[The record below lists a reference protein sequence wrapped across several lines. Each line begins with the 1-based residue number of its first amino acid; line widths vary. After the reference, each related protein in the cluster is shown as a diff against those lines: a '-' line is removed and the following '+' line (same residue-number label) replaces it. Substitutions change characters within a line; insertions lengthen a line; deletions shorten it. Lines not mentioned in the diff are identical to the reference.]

1 MAAPSTED
9 LVIQMRVD
17 MGRLEADLRAAN
29 TRLDAMGDAG
39 RNAGNDVQSGM
50 SKARGSVNDFGTA
63 AAAAGAAAA
72 AALAGVI
79 ASTLETVTVLNRL
92 AGQTG
97 MATEELQYYAAGAR
111 MLGVDQQ
118 ELGDVFKDVQDK
130 IGDFLDTGAGG
141 MVDFFEQVAPLVGL
155 TAEEFRHL
163 GGAEALQLV
172 YDSMEKVGLS
182 SNQIVFQMEA
192 LASESTRLIPLLKN
206 GGEGFKLFGDE
217 AQRAGAIMSDEL
229 IRNTTQL
236 KVEMN
241 TLSTA
246 FTGARNTIASDLIP
260 TLIDIGN
267 VFGDVS
273 GNGEAMVKVSAA
285 ISTAVK
291 VAALTAIGAIGAF
304 KLFGESLAATGTLFQ
319 GFDFSK
325 GLIQNMAV
333 VAGNL
338 TRDDSGFAFAMQGL
352 QQTALGVAD
361 QINGISLAGLGDEI
375 KQFSAGA
382 QILTAP
388 GGKGGTGGMR
398 TTQAERDKQ
407 AAADKAAGDRA
418 KSAAEAAAREL
429 EQQKKTAQDFLQA
442 VSDQVRTEAVIR
454 QTGYDRLIS
463 QAESYRAKESDQ
475 DELLEGDARELA
487 GNLSKIRAASYHMQI
502 KQANAFKSGDFEA
515 AQRYNDQILELNDQ
529 ELKARQNGYDKLIEQ
544 AKTFRSEAAAE
555 ANFLLDTQVTN
566 QTDNNTS
573 NNTERRITETVK
585 TEYVETGAEER
596 EATYKKLIS
605 QANELRYS
613 GLAAAADNSAAI
625 SQAVQDEIQITRE
638 GYDRQIQQANAY
650 YDQGLIGR
658 TEYGQAIAQ
667 INRAEAEENAKI
679 ADDKWTKQI
688 ELAAAAGMA
697 GAEVHE
703 QDMAARIARAE
714 QLRELMMQQEGATTE
729 ARRAML
735 LERHLIEEAL
745 IIEQFE
751 AQLISKE
758 ERSQRLLDLD
768 KKYKEDS
775 LNVTR
780 ELFDGQHE
788 LEALY
793 NDTTLKNAANFF
805 AMDLGGFSKHSR
817 KMFEVTKAAKIAQVA
832 LSIPKAVS
840 DAYDAGNALAGPVLG
855 AAYAATALVTKLGHL
870 RDIRAATY
878 GGGGGGGS
886 SGGGG
891 GGGSLP
897 QPQEQQQPQIERFV
911 NLSIIGES
919 NDITSIGNVRNLIE
933 RINSE
938 IQNGAVLRVN

>member
-17 MGRLEADLRAAN
+17 MGRLEADLREAN
-29 TRLDAMGDAG
+29 RRLDDLGNAG
-39 RNAGNDVQSGM
+39 GAAGNDVQSGM
-50 SKARGSVNDFGTA
+50 NKARGSVNDFGTA
-63 AAAAGAAAA
+63 AAAAGTAAA

-79 ASTLETVTVLNRL
+79 ASTLETVEVLNRL

-97 MATEELQYYAAGAR
+97 MATEELQYYAAGAK

-192 LASESTRLIPLLKN
+192 LASESTRLIPLLKDN
-206 GGEGFKLFGDE
+206 GAGFKLFGDE

-229 IRNTTQL
+229 ILNTTQL

-241 TLSTA
+241 TLSTEL
-246 FTGARNTIASDLIP
+246 TGARNTIASDLIP

-375 KQFSAGA
+375 KRFSAGA
-382 QILTAP
+382 QTLTAP
-388 GGKGGTGGMR
+388 GGKGGSGGMR

-407 AAADKAAGDRA
+407 AAADKSNAARLEADR
-418 KSAAEAAAREL
+418 KAAATQL
-429 EQQKKTAQDFLQA
+429 ENQK
-442 VSDQVRTEAVIR
+442 
-454 QTGYDRLIS
+454 
-463 QAESYRAKESDQ
+463 
-475 DELLEGDARELA
+475 
-487 GNLSKIRAASYHMQI
+487 
-502 KQANAFKSGDFEA
+502 
-515 AQRYNDQILELNDQ
+515 
-529 ELKARQNGYDKLIEQ
+529 
-544 AKTFRSEAAAE
+544 AAAE
-555 ANFLLDTQVTN
+555 ALRKSLLEQLM
-566 QTDNNTS
+566 
-573 NNTERRITETVK
+573 TERQLIATAANDK
-585 TEYVETGAEER
+585 MAESLRLTKGLENGEQMHADNMLAIRENYQQQLAALDER
-596 EATYKKLIS
+596 EW
-605 QANELRYS
+605 QAEIE
-613 GLAAAADNSAAI
+613 AAAASG
-625 SQAVQDEIQITRE
+625 T
-638 GYDRQIQQANAY
+638 ANA
-650 YDQGLIGR
+650 
-658 TEYGQAIAQ
+658 
-667 INRAEAEENAKI
+667 EA
-679 ADDKWTKQI
+679 
-688 ELAAAAGMA
+688 
-697 GAEVHE
+697 HE

-714 QLRELMMQQEGATTE
+714 QLREIDARQRLVTEEGKLAAIE
-729 ARRAML
+729 ENHL
-735 LERHLIEEAL
+735 LEQELIAELFEEGF
-745 IIEQFE
+745 ISEQ
-751 AQLISKE
+751 
-758 ERSQRLLDLD
+758 ERQARLLQLD
-768 KKYKEDS
+768 KDTKDAR
-775 LNVTR
+775 LNATK
-780 ELFDGQHE
+780 ELFDGQRE
-788 LEALY
+788 LQALY
-793 NDTTLKNAANFF
+793 EDTTLKNAANFF
-805 AMDLGGFSKHSR
+805 AMDLGGFSKYSR
-817 KMFEVTKAAKIAQVA
+817 KMFEINKAAKIAQVA

-840 DAYDAGNALAGPVLG
+840 DAYDAGNALAGPALG
-855 AAYAATALVTKLGHL
+855 AAYAATALVTKLGQL
-870 RDIRAATY
+870 RDIRAASY

-886 SGGGG
+886 SGGG

>member
-39 RNAGNDVQSGM
+39 QNAGNDVQSGM
-50 SKARGSVNDFGTA
+50 GKARGSVNDFGTA

-79 ASTLETVTVLNRL
+79 ASTLETVEVLNRL

-97 MATEELQYYAAGAR
+97 MATEELQYYAAGAK

-192 LASESTRLIPLLKN
+192 IASESTRLIPLLKDN
-206 GGEGFKLFGDE
+206 GAGFKLFGDE
-217 AQRAGAIMSDEL
+217 AKRAGAIMSDEL
-229 IRNTTQL
+229 ILNTTQL

-241 TLSTA
+241 TLSTE

-361 QINGISLAGLGDEI
+361 QINSISLAGLGDEI
-375 KQFSAGA
+375 KRFGAGA
-382 QILTAP
+382 QVLTAP
-388 GGKGGTGGMR
+388 GGKGGTGGSR

-407 AAADKAAGDRA
+407 AAADKSNAARLEADR
-418 KSAAEAAAREL
+418 KAAATQL
-429 EQQKKTAQDFLQA
+429 ENQK
-442 VSDQVRTEAVIR
+442 
-454 QTGYDRLIS
+454 
-463 QAESYRAKESDQ
+463 
-475 DELLEGDARELA
+475 
-487 GNLSKIRAASYHMQI
+487 
-502 KQANAFKSGDFEA
+502 
-515 AQRYNDQILELNDQ
+515 
-529 ELKARQNGYDKLIEQ
+529 
-544 AKTFRSEAAAE
+544 AAAE
-555 ANFLLDTQVTN
+555 ALRKSLLEQLM
-566 QTDNNTS
+566 
-573 NNTERRITETVK
+573 TERQLLSTAAKDKEAESLRLTKGLEN
-585 TEYVETGAEER
+585 GAQMHDDNMLAIRANYQQQLAALNER
-596 EATYKKLIS
+596 EW
-605 QANELRYS
+605 QA
-613 GLAAAADNSAAI
+613 
-625 SQAVQDEIQITRE
+625 EI
-638 GYDRQIQQANAY
+638 
-650 YDQGLIGR
+650 
-658 TEYGQAIAQ
+658 
-667 INRAEAEENAKI
+667 EA
-679 ADDKWTKQI
+679 
-688 ELAAAAGMA
+688 AAAAGTA

-745 IIEQFE
+745 ILEQFD
-751 AQLISKE
+751 AQLITKE

-780 ELFDGQHE
+780 ELFDGQRE
-788 LEALY
+788 LQALY
-793 NDTTLKNAANFF
+793 EDTTLKNAANFF

-817 KMFEVTKAAKIAQVA
+817 KMFEINKAAKIAQVA
-832 LSIPKAVS
+832 LSVPKAVS
-840 DAYDAGNALAGPVLG
+840 DAFDAGNAIAGPALG

-878 GGGGGGGS
+878 GGGGGGGGS

-933 RINSE
+933 RINTE

>member
-29 TRLDAMGDAG
+29 ARLDDLGNAG
-39 RNAGNDVQSGM
+39 GAAGNDVQSGM
-50 SKARGSVNDFGTA
+50 NKARGSVNDFGTA
-63 AAAAGAAAA
+63 AAAAGAAAT

-79 ASTLETVTVLNRL
+79 ASTLETVTMLNRL

-130 IGDFLDTGAGG
+130 IGDFLDTGGG
-141 MVDFFEQVAPLVGL
+141 EMVDFFEQVAPLVGL

-192 LASESTRLIPLLKN
+192 LASESTRLIPLLKDN
-206 GGEGFKLFGDE
+206 GAGFKLFGDE
-217 AQRAGAIMSDEL
+217 AKRAGAIMSDEL
-229 IRNTTQL
+229 ILNTTQL

-375 KQFSAGA
+375 KRFSAGA

-407 AAADKAAGDRA
+407 AAADKSNAARLEADR
-418 KSAAEAAAREL
+418 KAAATQL
-429 EQQKKTAQDFLQA
+429 ENQK
-442 VSDQVRTEAVIR
+442 
-454 QTGYDRLIS
+454 
-463 QAESYRAKESDQ
+463 
-475 DELLEGDARELA
+475 
-487 GNLSKIRAASYHMQI
+487 
-502 KQANAFKSGDFEA
+502 
-515 AQRYNDQILELNDQ
+515 
-529 ELKARQNGYDKLIEQ
+529 
-544 AKTFRSEAAAE
+544 AAAE
-555 ANFLLDTQVTN
+555 ALRKSLLEQLM
-566 QTDNNTS
+566 
-573 NNTERRITETVK
+573 TERQLLSTAAKDKEAESLRLTKGLEN
-585 TEYVETGAEER
+585 GAQMHDDNMLAIR
-596 EATYKKLIS
+596 ENYQVQLAALNDREW
-605 QANELRYS
+605 QAEIE
-613 GLAAAADNSAAI
+613 AAAAS
-625 SQAVQDEIQITRE
+625 
-638 GYDRQIQQANAY
+638 
-650 YDQGLIGR
+650 
-658 TEYGQAIAQ
+658 
-667 INRAEAEENAKI
+667 
-679 ADDKWTKQI
+679 
-688 ELAAAAGMA
+688 GMA

-735 LERHLIEEAL
+735 LERHLVEESL
-745 IIEQFE
+745 ILEQFE
-751 AQLISKE
+751 AQLITKE

-780 ELFDGQHE
+780 ELFEGQHE

-817 KMFEVTKAAKIAQVA
+817 KMFEVNKAAKIAQVA

-855 AAYAATALVTKLGHL
+855 AAYAAAALVTKLGQL

-878 GGGGGGGS
+878 GGGGGGGGGS

-891 GGGSLP
+891 GGGSSGGGGGSGGTVP
-897 QPQEQQQPQIERFV
+897 ATQDQQQPQIERFV

-933 RINSE
+933 RINTE

>member
-29 TRLDAMGDAG
+29 ARLDDLGNAG
-39 RNAGNDVQSGM
+39 GAAGNDVQSGM
-50 SKARGSVNDFGTA
+50 NKARGSVNDFGTA

-79 ASTLETVTVLNRL
+79 ASTLETVEVLNRL

-97 MATEELQYYAAGAR
+97 MATDELQYYAAGAK

-192 LASESTRLIPLLKN
+192 LASESTRLIPLLKDN
-206 GGEGFKLFGDE
+206 GAGFKLFGDE

-229 IRNTTQL
+229 ILNTTQL
-236 KVEMN
+236 QVEMN
-241 TLSTA
+241 TLSTEL
-246 FTGARNTIASDLIP
+246 TGARNTIASDLIP

-325 GLIQNMAV
+325 GLIQNIAV

-361 QINGISLAGLGDEI
+361 QINGISLAGLGDEV
-375 KQFSAGA
+375 KRFGAGA

-407 AAADKAAGDRA
+407 AAADKSNAARLEADR
-418 KSAAEAAAREL
+418 KAAATQL
-429 EQQKKTAQDFLQA
+429 ENQK
-442 VSDQVRTEAVIR
+442 
-454 QTGYDRLIS
+454 
-463 QAESYRAKESDQ
+463 
-475 DELLEGDARELA
+475 
-487 GNLSKIRAASYHMQI
+487 
-502 KQANAFKSGDFEA
+502 
-515 AQRYNDQILELNDQ
+515 
-529 ELKARQNGYDKLIEQ
+529 
-544 AKTFRSEAAAE
+544 AAAE
-555 ANFLLDTQVTN
+555 ALRKSLLEQLM
-566 QTDNNTS
+566 
-573 NNTERRITETVK
+573 TERQLIATAANDK
-585 TEYVETGAEER
+585 MAESLRLTKGLQDGEQMHADNMLAIRENYQVQLAALNER
-596 EATYKKLIS
+596 EW
-605 QANELRYS
+605 QAEIE
-613 GLAAAADNSAAI
+613 AAAAS
-625 SQAVQDEIQITRE
+625 
-638 GYDRQIQQANAY
+638 
-650 YDQGLIGR
+650 
-658 TEYGQAIAQ
+658 
-667 INRAEAEENAKI
+667 
-679 ADDKWTKQI
+679 
-688 ELAAAAGMA
+688 GMA

-780 ELFDGQHE
+780 ELFDGQRE

-832 LSIPKAVS
+832 LSIPEAVS
-840 DAYDAGNALAGPVLG
+840 DAYNAGNKVAGPALG
-855 AAYAATALVTKLGHL
+855 AAYAATALVTKLGQL

-878 GGGGGGGS
+878 GGGEGGGS
-886 SGGGG
+886 SGGGGG